1 LGHVIFTDETKV
13 ELYPKDLRKRIRRP
27 MHKRFQ
33 PRYVVHSMA
42 GKGPSLMFWGCIS
55 LRGQGT
61 LFKIIGVLNGK
72 GYGRIL
78 RQCIPRIIRNQN
90 LRGAI
95 LQEDNAPIHKSNIA
109 NQIKEELSL
118 TTLDWPP
125 CSPDLNPIEGIWSYW
140 KDQVRRR
147 LPSNTESLER
157 LCLQEW
163 ARIPLTVIQ
172 ANIHSI
178 PKRLEAVVKAKGGE
192 TKY

>member
-1 LGHVIFTDETKV
+1 
-13 ELYPKDLRKRIRRP
+13 

-109 NQIKEELSL
+109 K
-118 TTLDWPP
+118 
-125 CSPDLNPIEGIWSYW
+125 
-140 KDQVRRR
+140 
-147 LPSNTESLER
+147 SN
-157 LCLQEW
+157 
-163 ARIPLTVIQ
+163 
-172 ANIHSI
+172 
-178 PKRLEAVVKAKGGE
+178 
-192 TKY
+192 